1 MATIFY
7 VRIRI
12 ETNTEHKMG
21 VSNFYGHDLNF
32 SFFSND
38 VYIFYCIF
46 KYIDALPLGKGSG
59 MVINDDP
66 LKSSLTNFPRGKS
79 PPKSPRGKGP
89 IATKGKFLIY
99 LFDKFDYSI
108 FHIIIVVHC
117 NIYE

>member
-7 VRIRI
+7 VKI

-21 VSNFYGHDLNF
+21 YSNFYGHDSVNF
-32 SFFSND
+32 SFFSKD

-66 LKSSLTNFPRGKS
+66 LKSSPSKGSRKELRRKKLLATRGKFQ
-79 PPKSPRGKGP
+79 
-89 IATKGKFLIY
+89 IL
-99 LFDKFDYSI
+99 
-108 FHIIIVVHC
+108 
-117 NIYE
+117 

>member
-7 VRIRI
+7 VRI

-21 VSNFYGHDLNF
+21 FLNFYGHDCVNF

-66 LKSSLTNFPRGKS
+66 LKSSPRTG
-79 PPKSPRGKGP
+79 PKGPRGKGP
-89 IATKGKFLIY
+89 LATKGKFLIY
-99 LFDKFDYSI
+99 LVEKFDNSI
-108 FHIIIVVHC
+108 F
-117 NIYE
+117 

>member
-7 VRIRI
+7 VRI
-12 ETNTEHKMG
+12 ETNIEHKMG
-21 VSNFYGHDLNF
+21 FSNFYGHDSVNF

-66 LKSSLTNFPRGKS
+66 LKSSPSKHSRKDSGNKKVL
-79 PPKSPRGKGP
+79 
-89 IATKGKFLIY
+89 ATKGKILNVIQKYFE
-99 LFDKFDYSI
+99 
-108 FHIIIVVHC
+108 IVM
-117 NIYE
+117 IP

>member
-7 VRIRI
+7 VRI

-21 VSNFYGHDLNF
+21 FLNFYGHDSVNF

-66 LKSSLTNFPRGKS
+66 LKSSPRTG
-79 PPKSPRGKGP
+79 PKGPRGKGP
-89 IATKGKFLIY
+89 LATKGKFLIY
-99 LFDKFDYSI
+99 LFEKSI
-108 FHIIIVVHC
+108 IAFFILTSIRF
-117 NIYE
+117 

>member
-7 VRIRI
+7 VKI

-21 VSNFYGHDLNF
+21 VSNSYGHDLNF

-66 LKSSLTNFPRGKS
+66 LKSSPSKHSR
-79 PPKSPRGKGP
+79 KGSGNKKVL
-89 IATKGKFLIY
+89 ATKGKIPNVILKCFE
-99 LFDKFDYSI
+99 
-108 FHIIIVVHC
+108 IVMIPEVTR
-117 NIYE
+117 